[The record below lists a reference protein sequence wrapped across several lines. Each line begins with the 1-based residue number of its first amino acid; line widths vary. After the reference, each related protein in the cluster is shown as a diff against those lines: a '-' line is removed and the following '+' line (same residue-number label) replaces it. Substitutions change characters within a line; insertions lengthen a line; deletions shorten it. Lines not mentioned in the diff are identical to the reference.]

1 VVLLLERAFVSWL
14 LAMDERGGHEDLRG
28 SDRRSVITYAHGR
41 IGVVLLK
48 LALPEPALSSADL
61 FSTPVKRRLPGPF
74 IPQGPVVTMRPE
86 ARQVVPR

>member
-14 LAMDERGGHEDLRG
+14 LAMDEHGGHEDLRG

-61 FSTPVKRRLPGPF
+61 FSTL
-74 IPQGPVVTMRPE
+74 
-86 ARQVVPR
+86 